1 MPEVSWSGFAEAR
14 SAGENAESRHHRP
27 CIAEEGEINCALFYI
42 ATIFLKDPAIQ
53 YAGVSDGCGGDGGER
68 NLGELCGWG
77 GRWFYTRICG
87 LCESCDDSRHSKQ
100 PARQCVLQACLVM
113 REERPEVVDHG

>member
-14 SAGENAESRHHRP
+14 SVGENAESRHHRP

-77 GRWFYTRICG
+77 GDGFIPGFAVSVSPAMTADTANS
-87 LCESCDDSRHSKQ
+87 LPDSASCKH
-100 PARQCVLQACLVM
+100 VL
-113 REERPEVVDHG
+113 